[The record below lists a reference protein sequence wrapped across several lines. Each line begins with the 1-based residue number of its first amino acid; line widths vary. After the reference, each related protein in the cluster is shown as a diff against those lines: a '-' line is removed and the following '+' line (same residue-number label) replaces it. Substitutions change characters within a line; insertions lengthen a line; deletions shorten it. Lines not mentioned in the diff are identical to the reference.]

1 MRIRDRLGFDAGG
14 MGLEEALVWAA
25 RSGFH
30 YVDFNAD
37 QPPNALDAWDE
48 ARVRAIRQRCERD
61 DIHLGLHTLSGVNVA
76 EFSPYVSEAVDAY
89 LRANID
95 VAQRLGCAWLV
106 VHAGFHFSANVAAR
120 QAAALA
126 RLQRA
131 VAYAEQ
137 VGPRL
142 LLENL
147 NLEPADAEVHY
158 LGHTVEECRYYF
170 DAIASAHFGWAFT
183 VNHAHLVPEG
193 IAGFL
198 DAFGVT
204 RIGEVRL
211 ADNLGDKE
219 MHLNP
224 GAGNIDFAALF
235 QRLESSGY
243 PYHYMMAF
251 GSLEDKLAGRD
262 HLAAC
267 GHEA

>member
-1 MRIRDRLGFDAGG
+1 VLRGCLA
-14 MGLEEALVWAA
+14 WAS
-25 RSGFH
+25 RYGFH
-30 YVDFNAD
+30 DVDLNAD

-48 ARVRAIRQRCERD
+48 ARVRAILQRCERD
-61 DIHLGLHTLSGVNVA
+61 DIH
-76 EFSPYVSEAVDAY
+76 
-89 LRANID
+89 
-95 VAQRLGCAWLV
+95 
-106 VHAGFHFSANVAAR
+106 
-120 QAAALA
+120 
-126 RLQRA
+126 
-131 VAYAEQ
+131 
-137 VGPRL
+137 
-142 LLENL
+142 
-147 NLEPADAEVHY
+147 AEVHS
-158 LGHTVEECRYYF
+158 LGHPVEECRYYF

-211 ADNLGDKE
+211 ADSLGDKE

-224 GAGNIDFAALF
+224 GEGSIDFAALS

-251 GSLEDKLAGRD
+251 GSLEDKLVGRD

-267 GHEA
+267 WHEA

>member
-1 MRIRDRLGFDAGG
+1 MSRRDRLGFDTSD
-14 MGLEEALVWAA
+14 MGLEEALAWAA
-25 RSGFH
+25 RYGFH

-37 QPPNALDAWDE
+37 QPPNDLDAWDE
-48 ARVRAIRQRCERD
+48 ARVRTIRQHCERH
-61 DIHLGLHTLSGVNVA
+61 DIHLGLHTLSGDVA
-76 EFSPYVSEAVDAY
+76 EFSSYVSEAVDAY
-89 LRANID
+89 LRAHID
-95 VAQRLGCAWLV
+95 VAHRLGCAWLV
-106 VHAGFHFSANVAAR
+106 VHAGCHFSANIEVR
-120 QAAALA
+120 QAAAWA

-170 DAIASAHFGWAFT
+170 DAIASAHFGWTFT
-183 VNHAHLVPEG
+183 VNHAPLVPEG
-193 IAGFL
+193 MAGFL

-204 RIGEVRL
+204 RIGEVPL
-211 ADNLGDKE
+211 ADSLGDKE
-219 MHLNP
+219 VHLRP
-224 GAGNIDFAALF
+224 GAGNIDFASLS

-251 GSLEDKLAGRD
+251 GSLEDKVVGRD

-267 GHEA
+267 WHEA

>member
-1 MRIRDRLGFDAGG
+1 
-14 MGLEEALVWAA
+14 
-25 RSGFH
+25 
-30 YVDFNAD
+30 
-37 QPPNALDAWDE
+37 
-48 ARVRAIRQRCERD
+48 
-61 DIHLGLHTLSGVNVA
+61 
-76 EFSPYVSEAVDAY
+76 VDAY
-89 LRANID
+89 LRVNID
-95 VAQRLGCAWLV
+95 VAYQLGCAWLV
-106 VHAGFHFSANVAAR
+106 VHAGFHFSANVEAR
-120 QAAALA
+120 QASALA
-126 RLQRA
+126 RLRRS

-147 NLEPADAEVHY
+147 NAEPADAEVHY

-211 ADNLGDKE
+211 ADSLGDKE
-219 MHLNP
+219 VHLNP

-235 QRLESSGY
+235 QRLESSDY
-243 PYHYMMAF
+243 LYHYMMAF
-251 GSLEDKLAGRD
+251 GSLEDRLVGRD
-262 HLAAC
+262 Y
-267 GHEA
+267 

>member
-1 MRIRDRLGFDAGG
+1 MSIRDRLGFDAGG
-14 MGLEEALVWAA
+14 MGLEDALAWAA
-25 RSGFH
+25 RHDFH

-37 QPPNALDAWDE
+37 QLPNALETWDE
-48 ARVRAIRQRCERD
+48 ARIRAIRQHCERHA
-61 DIHLGLHTLSGVNVA
+61 IHLGLHTLSGVNVA
-76 EFSPYVSEAVDAY
+76 EFSPYVSAAVDAY

-95 VAQRLGCAWLV
+95 VAHRLGCTWLV
-106 VHAGFHFSANVAAR
+106 VHAGFHFSASVESR

-137 VGPRL
+137 VRPRL

-147 NLEPADAEVHY
+147 NVEPADAEVHY

-170 DAIASAHFGWAFT
+170 DAIASTHFGWAFT

-211 ADNLGDKE
+211 ADSLGDQE
-219 MHLNP
+219 VRLNP
-224 GAGNIDFAALF
+224 GEGNIDFAALF
-235 QRLESSGY
+235 QRLESSRY

-251 GSLEDKLAGRD
+251 GSLADKLAGRD
-262 HLAAC
+262 RPAAC
-267 GHEA
+267 WHEA